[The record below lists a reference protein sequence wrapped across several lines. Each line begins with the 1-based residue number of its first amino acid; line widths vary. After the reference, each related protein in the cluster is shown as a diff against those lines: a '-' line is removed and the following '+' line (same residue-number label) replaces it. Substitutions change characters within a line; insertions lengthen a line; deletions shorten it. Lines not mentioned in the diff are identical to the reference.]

1 MGLGIPV
8 LSGGSLGIPSLL
20 YLNSAQSRFGD
31 RDSHVSPL
39 LKEKSRKPWRGGRK
53 GSGSGIMKLVDE
65 LSEAPEC
72 SSLSAPVGAY
82 KRKAFPTEESPTCAS
97 FEEASF
103 PGQ

>member
-1 MGLGIPV
+1 
-8 LSGGSLGIPSLL
+8 
-20 YLNSAQSRFGD
+20 
-31 RDSHVSPL
+31 
-39 LKEKSRKPWRGGRK
+39 
-53 GSGSGIMKLVDE
+53 MKLVDE

-72 SSLSAPVGAY
+72 SSLSAPMGAY